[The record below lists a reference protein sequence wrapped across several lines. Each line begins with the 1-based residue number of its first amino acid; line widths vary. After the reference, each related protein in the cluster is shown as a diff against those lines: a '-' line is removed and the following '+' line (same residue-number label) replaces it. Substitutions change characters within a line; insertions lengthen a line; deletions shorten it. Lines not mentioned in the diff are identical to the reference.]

1 MNGVEHLCEA
11 DETEIRL
18 KFFCPCF
25 FAARQHIITV
35 WPSECWHRRRVVS
48 EGSAHASSSGVI
60 WFWTRKNC
68 MNGCNVNIWHQ
79 PSRTFTALNRSHE
92 LVATGVRHIHSTN
105 ISQIRIIIIRLQN
118 TSKWLWTLF
127 RKKSFTHTHYI
138 YTGVWAR
145 NGGYKVVCLWR
156 FYTIWSEK
164 KVKKKVKK
172 SKEKTSLLYSYLGWC
187 WLPLVFDFK
196 PPTKR
201 SRHLTH
207 TLLIASKY
215 RKYIEKRNK

>member
-35 WPSECWHRRRVVS
+35 WPSECWRRRRVVS

-164 KVKKKVKK
+164 KVKKKWKK
-172 SKEKTSLLYSYLGWC
+172 ARRKLHSFTRISVGVGCRSYSISNLQQSD
-187 WLPLVFDFK
+187 PA
-196 PPTKR
+196 
-201 SRHLTH
+201 
-207 TLLIASKY
+207 I
-215 RKYIEKRNK
+215 